1 MVSKN
6 NKKLIQDKNRR
17 NVHQRFA
24 LRKFNVGLAS
34 VLVGV
39 AFSLYGG
46 GQLVAHADTT
56 ASAQNGG
63 GTNWIRDWFA
73 EAD

>member
-6 NKKLIQDKNRR
+6 NKKLIQEKNRR

-24 LRKFNVGLAS
+24 LRKFNVGVAS

-56 ASAQNGG
+56 APAQNGG
-63 GTNWIRDWFA
+63 FKLVLKLVHKS
-73 EAD
+73 